1 MATPPAFD
9 GALLLAWARAASAE
23 LDARRVEINKLNVF
37 PVPDADTGSNM
48 AHTMAAAVAEV
59 DGLGAGAG
67 AQQIAEVLAVGAV
80 KGARGNS
87 GVVLS
92 QVMRGV
98 AQSVTEDT
106 PGATVIADALR
117 AAVKF
122 VDRAIADPVE
132 GTVITVLRA
141 ASVAAADAA
150 APQSR
155 QGGQGRQDEEGGDGA
170 QPDMLAVAEAAAEAA
185 RVALAHTPSQLE
197 ALREADVVD
206 AGGTGLVVL
215 LESLVGVLSGG
226 VGGDAAGRAA
236 SASVAPFGG
245 EGHGA
250 PGYLEVLFMFEGDLD
265 ALEGELRGLGDSL
278 VIARL
283 GAGAGKVHIHSR
295 RAGEVIELAFR
306 LGAVSDLRLEV
317 LPPQPATRAPE
328 RLILALT
335 PPGSLAE
342 LYREAGAL
350 TVHPGHDAVSDILS
364 TVRRSGAHEVLLLPN
379 GLLSQRE
386 LGAVEK
392 AARAFEQAVTILP
405 TVRLVSGIAALT
417 IHDPDQPLATA
428 AFAMS
433 EAAGEM
439 RTAVA
444 HRAPRAGLLLG
455 GAVAKGDVV
464 VTTHGQ
470 LVLVAEDAAAA
481 IERTCRQFLERG
493 GEQILILFDPD
504 EVEAEALEEI
514 GQRLGVETLAY
525 AADGLGAIAEI
536 GVE

>member
-67 AQQIAEVLAVGAV
+67 AQQIAEALAVGAV

-150 APQSR
+150 APKGR
-155 QGGQGRQDEEGGDGA
+155 QYRQDEEGGDGA

-215 LESLVGVLSGG
+215 LEALVRVLSGG
-226 VGGDAAGRAA
+226 GGGNAGGWGA
-236 SASVAPFGG
+236 STNVAPSS
-245 EGHGA
+245 EGHGS
-250 PGYLEVLFMFEGDLD
+250 PGYLEVMFMFEGDVD

-481 IERTCRQFLERG
+481 IERTCRQFLKRG
-493 GEQILILFDPD
+493 GEQVLILFDPD

>member
-1 MATPPAFD
+1 MATPPSFD
-9 GALLLAWARAASAE
+9 GAQLLSWARLASE
-23 LDARRVEINKLNVF
+23 QLDRRRVEINKLNVF
-37 PVPDADTGSNM
+37 PVPDSDTGSNM
-48 AHTMAAAVAEV
+48 AHTMAAAVAEAG
-59 DGLGAGAG
+59 GLDEGAS
-67 AQQIAEVLAVGAV
+67 AQQVAEALAVGAV

-98 AQSVTEDT
+98 AQSMTDDT
-106 PGATVIADALR
+106 PGAAVIADALN
-117 AAVKF
+117 AAVRF

-141 ASVAAADAA
+141 AAVAATQAAGQADAA
-150 APQSR
+150 GSAA
-155 QGGQGRQDEEGGDGA
+155 GAADGVGVA
-170 QPDMLAVAEAAAEAA
+170 QAAGAAGMREVAEAAAEAA

-197 ALREADVVD
+197 ALRKAGVVD

-215 LESLVGVLSGG
+215 LDALVEAIDGARASQSESPVAQE
-226 VGGDAAGRAA
+226 AAGD
-236 SASVAPFGG
+236 S
-245 EGHGA
+245 HGA
-250 PGYLEVLFMFEGDLD
+250 QGELEVLFMFEGDLD
-265 ALEGELRGLGDSL
+265 ALETRLRTMGESL

-283 GAGAGKVHIHSR
+283 VEGRGKVHIHSR
-295 RAGEVIELAFR
+295 SAGAVIEQAYAC
-306 LGAVSDLRLEV
+306 GKVSDLRLEV
-317 LPPQPATRAPE
+317 LPPQPETSAPK

-335 PPGSLAE
+335 PPGSLAA
-342 LYREAGAL
+342 LYQEAGAV
-350 TVHPGHDAVSDILS
+350 TVTPGPTVVSDILA
-364 TVRRSGAHEVLLLPN
+364 TVRSSGASEVLLLPN

-392 AARAFEQAVTILP
+392 AVRAFEQTVTILP

-417 IHDPDQPLATA
+417 LHDPDQPLATA

-464 VTTHGQ
+464 VTTHGE
-470 LVLVAEDAAAA
+470 LVLVADDAVEA
-481 IERTCRQFLERG
+481 IETTCRRFLERG
-493 GEQILILFDPD
+493 GEQISILFDPEEVTARALD
-504 EVEAEALEEI
+504 ELGE
-514 GQRLGVETLAY
+514 RLGVDTLTY
-525 AADGLGAIAEI
+525 PADGLGAIAEI

>member
-1 MATPPAFD
+1 MATPPSFD
-9 GALLLAWARAASAE
+9 GAQLLSWARLASE
-23 LDARRVEINKLNVF
+23 QLDRRRVEINKLNVF
-37 PVPDADTGSNM
+37 PVPDSDTGSNM
-48 AHTMAAAVAEV
+48 AHTMAAAVAEA
-59 DGLGAGAG
+59 DGLDEGAT
-67 AQQIAEVLAVGAV
+67 AQQVAEALAVGAV

-98 AQSVTEDT
+98 AQSITDDT
-106 PGATVIADALR
+106 PGAAVIADALG
-117 AAVKF
+117 AAVRF

-141 ASVAAADAA
+141 AAVAATQAAGQGDAA
-150 APQSR
+150 
-155 QGGQGRQDEEGGDGA
+155 DGA
-170 QPDMLAVAEAAAEAA
+170 GMREVAEAAADAA

-197 ALREADVVD
+197 ALRKAGVVD

-215 LESLVGVLSGG
+215 LDALVEAIDGARASQSKSPVAQA
-226 VGGDAAGRAA
+226 AAGD
-236 SASVAPFGG
+236 SHGTQG
-245 EGHGA
+245 E
-250 PGYLEVLFMFEGDLD
+250 LEVLFMFAGDLD
-265 ALEGELRGLGDSL
+265 SLEAKLRPMGESL
-278 VIARL
+278 VVARL
-283 GAGAGKVHIHSR
+283 GEDRGKVHIHSR
-295 RAGEVIELAFR
+295 NAGAVIEQAYAC
-306 LGAVSDLRLEV
+306 GKVSDLRLEV
-317 LPPQPATRAPE
+317 LPPQPETSAPK

-335 PPGSLAE
+335 PPGSLAA
-342 LYREAGAL
+342 LYQEAGAV
-350 TVHPGHDAVSDILS
+350 TVTPGPTVVSDILA
-364 TVRRSGAHEVLLLPN
+364 TVRSSGASEVLLLPN

-392 AARAFEQAVTILP
+392 AVRAFEQTVTILP

-417 IHDPDQPLATA
+417 LHDPDQPLATA

-464 VTTHGQ
+464 VTTHGEP
-470 LVLVAEDAAAA
+470 VLVADDVIEA
-481 IERTCRQFLERG
+481 IETTCRRFLERG
-493 GEQILILFDPD
+493 GEQISILFDPE
-504 EVEAEALEEI
+504 EVTAHALEEL
-514 GQRLGVETLAY
+514 GHRLGVDTLTY
-525 AADGLGAIAEI
+525 PADGLGAIAEI

>member
-48 AHTMAAAVAEV
+48 AHTMAGAVAEA
-59 DGLGAGAG
+59 DGLEAGAG
-67 AQQIAEVLAVGAV
+67 AQQIAEALARGAV
-80 KGARGNS
+80 RGARGNS

-106 PGATVIADALR
+106 PGAAVIADALR
-117 AAVKF
+117 AAVQF
-122 VDRAIADPVE
+122 VDHAIADPVE

-150 APQSR
+150 ATPA
-155 QGGQGRQDEEGGDGA
+155 GAGD
-170 QPDMLAVAEAAAEAA
+170 QPDMLAVAEAAADAA

-197 ALREADVVD
+197 ALREAGVVD

-226 VGGDAAGRAA
+226 VLSGGGVGDAGGQIA
-236 SASVAPFGG
+236 SASNAPSSK
-245 EGHGA
+245 GHGA

-278 VIARL
+278 IIARL
-283 GAGAGKVHIHSR
+283 GAGAGKVHIHSL
-295 RAGEVIELAFR
+295 RAGEVIELAYR
-306 LGAVSDLRLEV
+306 MGRVSDLRLEV

-328 RLILALT
+328 RIILALT

-350 TVHPGHDAVSDILS
+350 TVHPGQDAVSDILS
-364 TVRRSGAHEVLLLPN
+364 AVRRSGASEVLLLPN

-392 AARAFEQAVTILP
+392 AARAFEQTMTILP

-470 LVLVAEDAAAA
+470 LVLVAEDAAGA

>member
-1 MATPPAFD
+1 MATPPSFD
-9 GALLLAWARAASAE
+9 GAQLLSWARLASE
-23 LDARRVEINKLNVF
+23 QLDRRRVEINKLNVF
-37 PVPDADTGSNM
+37 PVPDSDTGSNM
-48 AHTMAAAVAEV
+48 AHTMAAAVAEA
-59 DGLGAGAG
+59 DGLDEGAT
-67 AQQIAEVLAVGAV
+67 AQQVAEALAVGAV

-98 AQSVTEDT
+98 AQSITDDT
-106 PGATVIADALR
+106 PGAAVIADALG
-117 AAVKF
+117 AAVRF

-141 ASVAAADAA
+141 AAVAATQAAGQGDAA
-150 APQSR
+150 GSERGTANDSM
-155 QGGQGRQDEEGGDGA
+155 EAADGA
-170 QPDMLAVAEAAAEAA
+170 GMREVAEAAADAA

-197 ALREADVVD
+197 ALRKAGVVD

-215 LESLVGVLSGG
+215 LDALVEAIDGARASQSKSPVAQA
-226 VGGDAAGRAA
+226 AAGD
-236 SASVAPFGG
+236 SHGTQG
-245 EGHGA
+245 E
-250 PGYLEVLFMFEGDLD
+250 LEVLFMFAGDLD
-265 ALEGELRGLGDSL
+265 SLEAKLRPMGESL
-278 VIARL
+278 VVARL
-283 GAGAGKVHIHSR
+283 GEDRGKVHIHSR
-295 RAGEVIELAFR
+295 NAGAVIEQAYAC
-306 LGAVSDLRLEV
+306 GKVSDLRLEV
-317 LPPQPATRAPE
+317 LPPQPETSAPK

-335 PPGSLAE
+335 PPGSLAA
-342 LYREAGAL
+342 LYQEAGAV
-350 TVHPGHDAVSDILS
+350 TVTPGPTVVSDILA
-364 TVRRSGAHEVLLLPN
+364 TVRSSGASEVLLLPN

-392 AARAFEQAVTILP
+392 AVRAFEQTVTILP

-417 IHDPDQPLATA
+417 LHDPDQPLATA

-464 VTTHGQ
+464 VTTHGEP
-470 LVLVAEDAAAA
+470 VLVADDVIEA
-481 IERTCRQFLERG
+481 IETTCRRFLERG
-493 GEQILILFDPD
+493 GEQISILFDPE
-504 EVEAEALEEI
+504 EVTAHALEEL
-514 GQRLGVETLAY
+514 GHRLGVDTLTY
-525 AADGLGAIAEI
+525 PADGLGAIAEI

>member
-48 AHTMAAAVAEV
+48 AHTMAAAVAEA
-59 DGLGAGAG
+59 DGLEAGAG
-67 AQQIAEVLAVGAV
+67 AQQIAEALARGAV
-80 KGARGNS
+80 RGARGNS

-106 PGATVIADALR
+106 PGAAVIADALR
-117 AAVKF
+117 AAVQF
-122 VDRAIADPVE
+122 VDHAIADPVE

-150 APQSR
+150 ATPA
-155 QGGQGRQDEEGGDGA
+155 GAGA
-170 QPDMLAVAEAAAEAA
+170 QPDMLAVAEAAADAA

-197 ALREADVVD
+197 TLRDADVVD
-206 AGGTGLVVL
+206 AGGTGLVVI

-226 VGGDAAGRAA
+226 GVGDAGGQVA
-236 SASVAPFGG
+236 SASNAPSS

-250 PGYLEVLFMFEGDLD
+250 PGYFEVLFMFEGDLD

-278 VIARL
+278 IIARL

-295 RAGEVIELAFR
+295 RAGEVIELAYR
-306 LGAVSDLRLEV
+306 MGRVSDLRLEV

-335 PPGSLAE
+335 PPGSLSE

-350 TVHPGHDAVSDILS
+350 TVHPGQDAVSDILS
-364 TVRRSGAHEVLLLPN
+364 AVRRSGASEVLLLPN

-392 AARAFEQAVTILP
+392 AARAFEQTMTILP

-470 LVLVAEDAAAA
+470 LVLVAEDAAGA
-481 IERTCRQFLERG
+481 IERTCRQFLQRG

>member
-9 GALLLAWARAASAE
+9 GALLLAWARAACAE

-67 AQQIAEVLAVGAV
+67 AQQIAEALAVGAV

-150 APQSR
+150 APKGR
-155 QGGQGRQDEEGGDGA
+155 QGKQDEEGGDGA

-226 VGGDAAGRAA
+226 VGRDAAGRAA
-236 SASVAPFGG
+236 SASNAPFGG

-295 RAGEVIELAFR
+295 RAGEVIELAFQ

-364 TVRRSGAHEVLLLPN
+364 AVRRSGAHEVLLLPN

-481 IERTCRQFLERG
+481 IERTCRQFLKRG
-493 GEQILILFDPD
+493 GEQVLILFDPD
-504 EVEAEALEEI
+504 EVEAEALKEI

>member
-9 GALLLAWARAASAE
+9 GALLVAWARAASTE

-48 AHTMAAAVAEV
+48 AHTMAAAVAEA
-59 DGLGAGAG
+59 DRLPAGAG
-67 AQQIAEVLAVGAV
+67 AQQIAEALAVGAV

-141 ASVAAADAA
+141 ASAAATDAA
-150 APQSR
+150 APQ
-155 QGGQGRQDEEGGDGA
+155 GGQDGQGDEDGA
-170 QPDMLAVAEAAAEAA
+170 SAQQPDMLAVAEAAAEAA

-215 LESLVGVLSGG
+215 LEALVGVLSGENA
-226 VGGDAAGRAA
+226 GGWGA
-236 SASVAPFGG
+236 STSVAPSS

-250 PGYLEVLFMFEGDLD
+250 PGYLEVMFMFEGDLD

-283 GAGAGKVHIHSR
+283 GKGAGKVHIHTR

-306 LGAVSDLRLEV
+306 VGRVSELRLEV

-342 LYREAGAL
+342 LYRQAGAL
-350 TVHPGHDAVSDILS
+350 TVHPGPDAVSDILS

-470 LVLVAEDAAAA
+470 LVLVADDAAGA
-481 IERTCRQFLERG
+481 IERTCHQFLERG

>member
-48 AHTMAAAVAEV
+48 AHTMAAAVAEA
-59 DGLGAGAG
+59 DRLPAGAG
-67 AQQIAEVLAVGAV
+67 AQQIAEALAVGAV

-141 ASVAAADAA
+141 ASAAAADAA
-150 APQSR
+150 APQGG
-155 QGGQGRQDEEGGDGA
+155 QGGQGGEDGA
-170 QPDMLAVAEAAAEAA
+170 SAQQPDMIAVAEAAAEAA

-215 LESLVGVLSGG
+215 LEALVGVLSGG
-226 VGGDAAGRAA
+226 GGGNAGCRGA
-236 SASVAPFGG
+236 STSGAPSS

-250 PGYLEVLFMFEGDLD
+250 PGYLEVMFMFEGDVD

-278 VIARL
+278 IIARL
-283 GAGAGKVHIHSR
+283 GKGEGKVHIHSR

-306 LGAVSDLRLEV
+306 AGRVSELRLEV

-335 PPGSLAE
+335 PPGSLAD
-342 LYREAGAL
+342 LYRQAGAL
-350 TVHPGHDAVSDILS
+350 TVHPGPDAVSDILS

-470 LVLVAEDAAAA
+470 LVLVAEDAAGA
-481 IERTCRQFLERG
+481 IERTCHQFLERG